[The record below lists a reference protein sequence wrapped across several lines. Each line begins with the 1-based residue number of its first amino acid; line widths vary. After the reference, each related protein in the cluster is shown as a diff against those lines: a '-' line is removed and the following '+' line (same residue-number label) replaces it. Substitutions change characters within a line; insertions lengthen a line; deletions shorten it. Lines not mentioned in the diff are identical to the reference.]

1 VRLESAFIISTRP
14 FTRDALRKKS
24 LSPFQGMN
32 LWGKRA
38 GSTNLTN
45 YGDVGVK
52 HGQEVPFV
60 LWHGIPS

>member
-1 VRLESAFIISTRP
+1 
-14 FTRDALRKKS
+14 
-24 LSPFQGMN
+24 MN

-60 LWHGIPS
+60 LWHGSCLNIPKGEVPERHVHLEGVEIHFILLEPMF